1 MKQKMKERL
10 LSEKEPKQIIEKI
23 NEKFPIAKCREI
35 LEKGGKK
42 FTDEQIIMVRDFLM
56 NISKAAYQIFQKQIQ
71 REVDFELEVKSDNI
85 IQLNNKDS
93 EEIEIK
99 NAA

>member
-1 MKQKMKERL
+1 MIQRT
-10 LSEKEPKQIIEKI
+10 IEKI
-23 NEKFPIAKCREI
+23 KEKFPIAKCREI

-56 NISKAAYQIFQKQIQ
+56 NISKTAYQIFQKQIQ
-71 REVDFELEVKSDNI
+71 REVDFEQVKQVDNI
-85 IQLNNKDS
+85 IQLNSQEPQDS
-93 EEIEIK
+93 EIK